1 MAVGGGEQ
9 RGGGDRCGKR
19 KPVDAAREDG
29 PEGRGEVRV
38 NRRREISSGVQ

>member
-9 RGGGDRCGKR
+9 RGGGDRWVKPR
-19 KPVDAAREDG
+19 PVDGSREDG